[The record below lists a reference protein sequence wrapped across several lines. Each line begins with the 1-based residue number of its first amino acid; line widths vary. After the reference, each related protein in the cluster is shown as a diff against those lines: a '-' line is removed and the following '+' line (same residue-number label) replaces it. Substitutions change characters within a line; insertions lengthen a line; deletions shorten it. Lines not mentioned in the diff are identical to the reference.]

1 VYTVSVIDA
10 GSFDRLRMLALE
22 AIGIAGY
29 REAASILEQVA
40 NDAEE
45 DEEVRS
51 AANRVLDGFI
61 RARWRGGL

>member
-1 VYTVSVIDA
+1 
-10 GSFDRLRMLALE
+10 MLALE

-29 REAASILEQVA
+29 RESASILEQVA

-61 RARWRGGL
+61 RARGRGGL